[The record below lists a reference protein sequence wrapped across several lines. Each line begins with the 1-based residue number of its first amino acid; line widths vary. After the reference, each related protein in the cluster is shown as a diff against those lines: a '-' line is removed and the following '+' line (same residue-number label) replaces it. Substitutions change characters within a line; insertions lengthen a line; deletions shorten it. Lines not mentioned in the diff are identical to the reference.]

1 MDYRIEVAAENALIV
16 YFGEEQL
23 DETTEAI
30 AQRVQL
36 VNSALR
42 THLGTILFDTV
53 PSYASILVVFDPYKT
68 DFYAIKSLINKT
80 CSSSFVSGSH
90 DNKVVE
96 LPVYYGEEVG
106 LDLAEMSQNLGLSIE
121 QIIDLHQSVEYRV
134 FAIGFA
140 PGFAYLGNVDERIAC
155 KRLTTPRSVVPKGA
169 VGIADRQT
177 AVYPAQSPGGWNIIG
192 RCPIA
197 MFDPNRQ
204 PIMPVDVGTQVRFKA
219 IDRATFLQLGG
230 QL

>member
-30 AQRVQL
+30 AERIQL

-80 CSSSFVSGSH
+80 CSSLFLSGSH
-90 DNKVVE
+90 DKKVVE

-106 LDLAEMSQNLGLSIE
+106 LDLAEMSQNLGLSTE
-121 QIIDLHQSVEYRV
+121 QIVELHQTVDYRV

-155 KRLTTPRSVVPKGA
+155 KRLATPRSVVPKGA